1 MENHQPTSQKV
12 FKRWPHEFFGNG
24 IHWDSVRL
32 NMDTGDRENGGETN
46 EGHGRPSTFRAILLF
61 RPSWNDLSMVISGT

>member
-1 MENHQPTSQKV
+1 MIFPCSINGESSANQPKDVQKMAQSD
-12 FKRWPHEFFGNG
+12 HEFFGNG

-46 EGHGRPSTFRAILLF
+46 GGHGRPSTFRAILLF
-61 RPSWNDLSMVISGT
+61 RPS